1 VIADANDT
9 DASEGGLPSGTV
21 TFVFTDLEG
30 STRLWEEHPEAMQAA
45 LARHDEIL
53 RDVIGAHGGAVVK
66 TTGDGCLA
74 AFATAPAAV
83 AATVELQRAL
93 AAEAWPHTGPLRVRI
108 GLHTGTAEIRA
119 GDYFGTTLNRAARLM
134 ATAHGGQIV
143 CSGLTAAL
151 VRDELPPGIE
161 LVDLGEHN
169 LRDLA
174 RSERV
179 FQIAVDGL
187 DREFPPLR
195 SLDAFPGNL
204 PLQTTSF
211 VGRDADLAAVADAL
225 DANRLVTLTGVGG
238 VGKTRLSLQVAAE
251 LLPGFAHGARFCEL
265 AAATDADALT
275 QVVASTLGVVPIS
288 GATLE
293 HSIVEFL
300 RAKSQLLV
308 FDNCEHLL
316 DEVCRLAD
324 AILRGCPDVRILASS
339 REGMGLPGEQ
349 ILAVR
354 SLALPGADATLDAV
368 TQSDAAALF
377 AQRAAAARAGFTIDT
392 TNAPAVAEIC
402 RRLDGIPLAI
412 ELAAARVGAMN
423 PSDIAAHIDERFRL
437 LTGGRRGGVER
448 HQTLRATVD
457 WSYSLLEPTE
467 QVVFDRLGV
476 FSGGLDASAA
486 AAVATGDG
494 IESWDV
500 LDALGGLVAKS
511 MITIDDLATGD
522 ARYHLLET
530 LRAYALEQLAERGE
544 TDDWRRRHATHFTAL
559 VEEWGPELLGRDEIA
574 IRRRLRTDVD
584 NIRAAL
590 TWALDRDDPADREL
604 GIRIVVGL
612 ASEVT
617 LDRSG
622 GYGIWAERALVGV
635 EQWQPDQRSAIRSI
649 ASHAAMQ
656 RGDLVEA
663 LALAEASWAE
673 WRLGSAGEFLSPVA
687 LGSARLGSGDIESA
701 LQVIT
706 EAATR
711 FAAEAPG
718 TYGYPNML
726 AVLATFL
733 IYAGRLD
740 EARGHAQES
749 LRLSRPL
756 GNPTELA
763 ISLAGLGAALVHD
776 DPLAALSALEESIAI
791 TDAGASDV
799 LLSHALANAAIANA
813 SLGRTHESLVLVR
826 RSLGHSIFCGDLP
839 GMIYALT
846 NGLSV
851 LTEFARPELLVA
863 WTATIRLPGDWI
875 GDAAQQILGR
885 ADARAAEALDPA
897 RAAEIH
903 AEIATLTF
911 DEAVDRILRAID
923 AEIVAS

>member
-1 VIADANDT
+1 VTPTTETA
-9 DASEGGLPSGTV
+9 GLPSGTV
-21 TFVFTDLEG
+21 TFLFTDLEG
-30 STRLWEEHPEAMQAA
+30 STRLWEEHPDATQAA

-53 RDVIGAHGGAVVK
+53 RDAIGAHGGAVVK

-83 AATVELQRAL
+83 AATVEMQRTL
-93 AAEAWPHTGPLRVRI
+93 AAETWPDTGPLRVRI
-108 GLHTGTAEIRA
+108 GLHTGTAEIRD

-134 ATAHGGQIV
+134 ATAHGGQAV
-143 CSGLTAAL
+143 CSGLTSEL
-151 VRDELPPGIE
+151 LRDELPSGVE

-169 LRDLA
+169 LRDLT

-211 VGRDADLAAVADAL
+211 VGRESELAAVVDAL

-251 LLPGFAHGARFCEL
+251 LLPRFAHGAWFCEL

-275 QVVASTLGVVPIS
+275 QVVASTLGVVPVA

-300 RAKSQLLV
+300 RAKTQLLV

-316 DEVCRLAD
+316 DEVSRLAE

-354 SLALPGADATLDAV
+354 SLAMPGADAALEAV
-368 TQSDAAALF
+368 TQSDAAILF
-377 AQRAAAARAGFTIDT
+377 AQRAAAARAGFNIDA
-392 TNAPAVAEIC
+392 TNAAAVAEIC

-476 FSGGLDASAA
+476 FSGGFDASAA
-486 AAVATGDG
+486 AAVVTGDG
-494 IESWDV
+494 VESWDV

-511 MITIDDLATGD
+511 MITIDDSSTGE

-530 LRAYALEQLAERGE
+530 LRAYALEQLNDRGE
-544 TDDWRRRHATHFTAL
+544 VDTWRRRHARHFTDL
-559 VEEWGPELLGRDEIA
+559 VEEWSPELLGRDEIA
-574 IRRRLRTDVD
+574 IRRRLRADLD
-584 NIRAAL
+584 NVRAAL
-590 TWALDRDDPADREL
+590 TWALDRHNTADREL
-604 GIRIVVGL
+604 AVRIVVGL
-612 ASEVT
+612 DSEVT
-617 LDRSG
+617 LNRSG
-622 GYGIWAERALVGV
+622 GYGVWAERALDDI
-635 EQWQPDQRSAIRSI
+635 ERWQPHQRSAIRSI
-649 ASHAAMQ
+649 AAHAAMQ
-656 RGDLVEA
+656 QGDLAEA
-663 LALAEASWAE
+663 RALAEVAWNE
-673 WRLGSAGEFLSPVA
+673 WQAGHAGEFQAPVA
-687 LGSARLGSGDIESA
+687 FGASLLGYDEIDAA
-701 LQVIT
+701 AQVVT
-706 EAATR
+706 EAAEV
-711 FAAEAPG
+711 FAATEPG
-718 TYGYPNML
+718 GYGHANML
-726 AVLATFL
+726 AVLVTFL

-740 EARGHAQES
+740 EARVSAEES
-749 LRLSRPL
+749 VRLTRPI
-756 GNPTELA
+756 GNPTQLA
-763 ISLAGLGAALVHD
+763 IALAGLGATLVHE
-776 DPLAALSALEESIAI
+776 DPLAALTALEESIAI
-791 TDAGASDV
+791 TDAGGSDV
-799 LLSHALANAAIANA
+799 MLSHALGNA
-813 SLGRTHESLVLVR
+813 SVATAALGRADESLVFIR
-826 RSLGHSIFCGDLP
+826 RSIRHAVYCGDVP
-839 GMIYALT
+839 STIYALS

-851 LTEFARPELLVA
+851 VSGFARPELLVA
-863 WTATIRLPGDWI
+863 WAATMRRPGGWI
-875 GDAAQQILGR
+875 GGAQHEILE
-885 ADARAAEALDPA
+885 ASDARVADELDPT
-897 RAAEIH
+897 RVAEIR
-903 AEIATLTF
+903 AEIAALTF
-911 DEAVDRILRAID
+911 DEAVELILRELD
-923 AEIVAS
+923 AEIAAS